1 MPKKRSHS
9 TAPGALI
16 KNSSTT
22 TTSIRTVDS
31 RKLAIDKEERVILP
45 FLELRIAFDVID
57 HATLLDKLQAYGV
70 SGTALARMRSHLSHR
85 TQFVSCCGCDS
96 S

>member
-45 FLELRIAFDVID
+45 FLELRMAFDVID

-70 SGTALARMRSHLSHR
+70 SGTALARMRSYLSHR
-85 TQFVSCCGCDS
+85 TQFVFVLWL
-96 S
+96 

>member
-1 MPKKRSHS
+1 MPKMRSPS
-9 TAPGALI
+9 TASGAFI

-45 FLELRIAFDVID
+45 FLELPIAFDVID
-57 HATLLDKLQAYGV
+57 HSTLLDKLQACIV
-70 SGTALARMRSHLSHR
+70 SGKALARMRNYLSDR
-85 TQFVSCCGCDS
+85 TQFVFVLWL
-96 S
+96 